1 MVAFYALKIGARR
14 NHLQVKGAGF
24 KNSIETR
31 MSKYVWRL
39 SGWICLGL
47 RLVLEWKTRLDRDK
61 RRQIGKT
68 FKSKLIFNKSL
79 AYKVL
84 DNHLKILSSRIVV

>member
-1 MVAFYALKIGARR
+1 MVAFYTIKIGARK

-24 KNSIETR
+24 KSSIETR

-39 SGWICLGL
+39 SEGICLGL

-61 RRQIGKT
+61 RRQMGKS

-79 AYKVL
+79 ACTAL
-84 DNHLKILSSRIVV
+84 DNHLKILSSRIVF